1 MVKVIKNDRHRVGR
15 CRSAVCG
22 EIRDCL
28 ACRNLHI
35 LFQPQQCLRHS
46 ELEHGEPDRADQHV
60 SGETVGEVFVRRVRY
75 RIDTADQ
82 RQEHQ
87 DRAKAAHHVIA
98 RCHRA
103 GLFHQDRSGNR
114 AGHVHE
120 DEAEAGKKEQPDFLH
135 PILKKLSLPLTGVLE
150 EGAAIKV
157 KMEALK
163 SLKERLLT
171 RAEIIQR
178 RLETEQKNLDDA
190 YQKLKRRG
198 EAFV

>member
-1 MVKVIKNDRHRVGR
+1 MHG
-15 CRSAVCG
+15 G
-22 EIRDCL
+22 EL
-28 ACRNLHI
+28 NN
-35 LFQPQQCLRHS
+35 
-46 ELEHGEPDRADQHV
+46 
-60 SGETVGEVFVRRVRY
+60 EVFTKILDKSVY
-75 RIDTADQ
+75 M
-82 RQEHQ
+82 
-87 DRAKAAHHVIA
+87 KA
-98 RCHRA
+98 RDKMKL
-103 GLFHQDRSGNR
+103 GKKK
-114 AGHVHE
+114 
-120 DEAEAGKKEQPDFLH
+120 DEAEAGKKEAPDFLH

-198 EAFV
+198 EAFVQSDKANYEKEVQKANFRMDILTERAS